1 MKVLVLNSKSRN
13 IVRVIV
19 NKTDNKWWKCFLNL
33 SKQGGRVVRVV
44 LLEEVV
50 HTDYLTQLHTPL
62 QARKLLKI
70 LSQWSHLRISST
82 DSVVWAIWYGIVS
95 TVDSLLTDT
104 SLRRTLSAGP
114 KGVRLGESWLYY
126 PVVFKFERGPDEDF
140 NHRFKSYKRLIQHN
154 KQNDRKVQLRGFY

>member
-1 MKVLVLNSKSRN
+1 M
-13 IVRVIV
+13 
-19 NKTDNKWWKCFLNL
+19 
-33 SKQGGRVVRVV
+33 VRVV

-82 DSVVWAIWYGIVS
+82 NSVVSAIWYGIVS

-114 KGVRLGESWLYY
+114 KGVRLRES
-126 PVVFKFERGPDEDF
+126 
-140 NHRFKSYKRLIQHN
+140 
-154 KQNDRKVQLRGFY
+154 